1 MNPSIFCGK
10 SGTNRGVSR
19 QLVEVCAVVSM
30 AITLYALKP
39 RFQALLRPCTR
50 VLASAGVTANQV
62 TTLALVIS
70 VAVGA
75 FVFTLAD
82 HRWLFLALPI
92 WLALRMALNAIDG
105 MLAREFGQ
113 QSALG
118 AYLNE
123 LSDVVADA
131 ALYVPFAR
139 LPPFDPFWVGAVIFA
154 SAVSEMAGALAP
166 MVGAARRYDGPLGK
180 SDRAL
185 VFGALG
191 FWVGTGGAL
200 PDYLGWLMPALVAL
214 IACNIVRRVRGGV
227 LAARGGRP

>member
-1 MNPSIFCGK
+1 
-10 SGTNRGVSR
+10 
-19 QLVEVCAVVSM
+19 M
-30 AITLYALKP
+30 ALTLYDLKP
-39 RFQALLRPCTR
+39 RFQSLLRPLVR
-50 VLASAGVTANQV
+50 SLAAAGVTANQI
-62 TTLALVIS
+62 TLLALVVS
-70 VAVGA
+70 LAVGA
-75 FVFTLAD
+75 FIFVYAD
-82 HRWLFLALPI
+82 RTWPFALLPL

-113 QSALG
+113 RSALG

-131 ALYVPFAR
+131 ALYLPFAR

-166 MVGAARRYDGPLGK
+166 MVGAARRYDGPMGK

-191 FWVGTGGAL
+191 LWSGCGGAR
-200 PDYLGWLMPALVAL
+200 PDDVRWLMPFVVAL
-214 IACNIVRRVRGGV
+214 ILCNVVNRVRHGV
-227 LAARGGRP
+227 AGARE